1 MGRLTEDMARL
12 RGETDALRNMR
23 QGFIIDL
30 KRGIEDFKEEVTGMQ
45 SGFRRDHADMAG
57 NLMKGLGSFMSDLQ
71 TSVGGMTAGFSSDRM
86 DMAKKTKA
94 ERKKF
99 VADIQETVS
108 DLCDETVTMMSSFS
122 SDRADMAGNL
132 MKGLES
138 FMSDLQTLVDDMTAG
153 FSSDRMDM
161 AKKTKAERKEFIN
174 HILQTVNDIK
184 QKNAALRAEFA
195 ADIAGARQAWS
206 GTLPVAPLPKVK
218 VERKEKKK
226 VEVMSEEEA
235 EEVSV
240 QAKEIVPDDLTQI
253 KGIGA
258 GRQMLLNKAGIY
270 TYAQL
275 AGSTPDELKEKM
287 GEAATRMAPL
297 DDWIGQAE
305 ELAG

>member
-71 TSVGGMTAGFSSDRM
+71 TSVGG
-86 DMAKKTKA
+86 
-94 ERKKF
+94 
-99 VADIQETVS
+99 
-108 DLCDETVTMMSSFS
+108 
-122 SDRADMAGNL
+122 
-132 MKGLES
+132 
-138 FMSDLQTLVDDMTAG
+138 MTAG